1 MGVWGT
7 TYWEISPNTV
17 WIWNRTGE
25 PWWITKYMGHGGQ
38 VKDPKHDELIRLKDA
53 PTLKTSAEYGG
64 VTMQYADGSIEEFDG
79 WTVRLNGYKFPR
91 PRWDFHSETWDWL
104 PKYATPNTPQGKQEA
119 INLAIRQ
126 SGHWWG
132 KLLA

>member
-1 MGVWGT
+1 
-7 TYWEISPNTV
+7 
-17 WIWNRTGE
+17 
-25 PWWITKYMGHGGQ
+25 MGHGGQ
-38 VKDPKHDELIRLKDA
+38 VKEPKHDELIRLKDA
-53 PTLKTSAEYGG
+53 PALKTSAEYGG

-104 PKYATPNTPQGKQEA
+104 PKYETPNTPQGKQEA

-132 KLLA
+132 KLL